1 MNRRFALLA
10 APLAV
15 ALLAAC
21 TDSTG
26 RLSLAVSSVRPAG
39 ATPSASLVGTPGV
52 AGAPAV
58 VTAGDSTLIIM
69 GNDTVIVRS
78 AQLVLREIELKRA
91 ETAACDNIAGN
102 GDCEEFE
109 TGPTLVTLPLGSTAT
124 ETMIS
129 VDAPAGMY
137 DELEFEVHKPEAP
150 DDATFIA
157 SNPSFDGVSIRVAG
171 TFSHAGTRSDFT
183 FTSDLNAKQE
193 VMLPTPLTVSE
204 GQQTNVT
211 LRVDIATW
219 FLNAAG
225 TALVDPASANKG
237 QPNENAVRDRI
248 QASIDAFRDDDHDGH
263 DDDGLHH

>member
-1 MNRRFALLA
+1 MNSKRRFII
-10 APLAV
+10 APLAAV
-15 ALLAAC
+15 LFAAC
-21 TDSTG
+21 SDNTTG
-26 RLSLAVSSVRPAG
+26 RVSLAMSSVRPAATASATLSGG
-39 ATPSASLVGTPGV
+39 APS
-52 AGAPAV
+52 PAV
-58 VTAGDSTLIIM
+58 VAAGDSTKIAL

-78 AQLVLREIELKRA
+78 VQLVLREIELKRVEA
-91 ETAACDNIAGN
+91 AACDDIVGN
-102 GDCEEFE
+102 DDCEEFE
-109 TGPTLVTLPLGSTAT
+109 TGPTLVTLPLGATAT

-129 VDAPAGMY
+129 VAAPAGMY
-137 DELEFEVHKPEAP
+137 DELEFEVH
-150 DDATFIA
+150 
-157 SNPSFDGVSIRVAG
+157 PSFDGASIRVTG

-193 VMLPTPLTVSE
+193 VSLPTPLTVSD
-204 GQQTNVT
+204 GQQANVT

-225 TALVDPASANKG
+225 AALVDPASANKG

>member
-1 MNRRFALLA
+1 MNTRFGLFA
-10 APLAV
+10 APLAA

-39 ATPSASLVGTPGV
+39 ATPSAALAAGV
-52 AGAPAV
+52 TGAPAV

-78 AQLVLREIELKRA
+78 AQLVLREIELKRVEA
-91 ETAACDNIAGN
+91 AACDDIVGN
-102 GDCEEFE
+102 DDCEEFE
-109 TGPTLVTLPLGSTAT
+109 TGPTLVTLPLGATAT

-129 VDAPAGMY
+129 VAAPAGMY
-137 DELEFEVHKPEAP
+137 DELEFEVH
-150 DDATFIA
+150 
-157 SNPSFDGVSIRVAG
+157 PSFDGASIRVTG

-193 VMLPTPLTVSE
+193 VSLPTPLTVSD
-204 GQQTNVT
+204 GQQANVT

-225 TALVDPASANKG
+225 AALVDPSSANKG